1 MKDESMN
8 ILPLLDILQR
18 KNTLS
23 FELFPPKTPAGEK
36 QLFINLEKLSQLSPD
51 FISVTMGAMGSE
63 PGKTFSI
70 VEKIQNEFGI
80 VGVAH
85 LTCVN
90 ASKDQILKI
99 LEDLEKRNITNLL
112 CLRGDPP
119 QGKSQF
125 TPPPHGFRYASELV
139 AFIRK
144 EGQKKFTIGVA
155 AYPEGHLECNN
166 KEEDLKHLKIKTD
179 AGADY
184 LLTQLFFQNDYYFD
198 FIQKAR
204 QIGIKQK
211 IIPGIMPITNYGQLR
226 RFTQICG
233 TSVPSSLQ
241 QSLESIQENEA
252 RVKQFGVEYA
262 SKQCG
267 ELLQS
272 EVPGLHF
279 YILNQPDS
287 VTQVLT
293 SLNKFKFF
301 KP

>member
-8 ILPLLDILQR
+8 ILPLLDILQ

-36 QLFINLEKLSQLSPD
+36 QLFLNLEKLSQLNPD

-99 LEDLEKRNITNLL
+99 LEDLKKRDITNLL

-119 QGKSQF
+119 QGKTEF

-144 EGQKKFTIGVA
+144 ESQKEFTIGVA
-155 AYPEGHLECNN
+155 AYPEGHVECKN
-166 KEEDLKHLKIKTD
+166 KEEDLKHLKLKTD

-184 LLTQLFFQNDYYFD
+184 VLTQLFFENQYYFD
-198 FIQKAR
+198 FIKRAH

-233 TSVPSSLQ
+233 ASIPSSLQ
-241 QSLESIQENEA
+241 QGLESIQENEA
-252 RVKQFGVEYA
+252 EVKRFGVEYA
-262 SKQCG
+262 AQQCQG
-267 ELLQS
+267 LLQS
-272 EVPGLHF
+272 NTPGLHF

-287 VTQVLT
+287 VTQILT
-293 SLNKFKFF
+293 SLNKT
-301 KP
+301 KPFRI